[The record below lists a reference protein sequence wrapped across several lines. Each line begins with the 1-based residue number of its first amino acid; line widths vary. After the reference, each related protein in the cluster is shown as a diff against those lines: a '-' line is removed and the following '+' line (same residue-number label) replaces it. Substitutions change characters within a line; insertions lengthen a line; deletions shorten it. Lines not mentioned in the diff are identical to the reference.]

1 MKLRN
6 FAPLLVACI
15 ATFLLLAYATVV
27 TVAIPAIATDLH
39 TDFAALQWVVD
50 LYTLALAALLI
61 ACGAVGDVIGRRKVF
76 LAGFTLFTLSSLAC
90 GLAPGVRELIAFRGA
105 QGIGGAAMF
114 ATTLPLIRASYSGRE
129 QHRAFAVWGAVAGLA
144 AAVGNVCGGLL
155 AEALGWRWIFLLAVP
170 VGAAGLVLAVVFLP
184 RDPERG
190 VRRMDVSGSFL
201 LSVGIAALVVAS
213 LLFGEH
219 GAGAGPAA
227 AAVVAVAGILAFVV
241 RERRTPDPVIDP
253 ALFRHPRF
261 LAVVAVAF
269 GYYFAAFG
277 PLTVISSWFQDGAGL
292 DAVDTSLLLALQPA
306 VFFVVSA
313 ACGAV
318 LQRVPLWVPLGVGTA
333 LCAAGCAG
341 LALLGAVYEPSALVP
356 SLVLTGIGAGM
367 ASPVL
372 PSAAMRD
379 ADPAQAGAAAAAA
392 NTARQVGLA
401 LGTAVCGGLFISLSA
416 PTRREYTAAIGEVGA
431 VGALVAL
438 TAAVSAIV
446 LLRLAEGRTWTRGS
460 RPAAVESGTPGTGS
474 ADTGASRRDAGR

>member
-1 MKLRN
+1 MRLRH
-6 FAPLLVACI
+6 FAPLIVACT
-15 ATFLLLAYATVV
+15 ATFLLLAHATVV
-27 TVAIPAIATDLH
+27 TVAIPVIAADLH

-61 ACGAVGDVIGRRKVF
+61 ACGAVGDAIVRRRVF
-76 LAGFTLFTLSSLAC
+76 LAGFAVFTLASLAC

-105 QGIGGAAMF
+105 QGVGGAAMF
-114 ATTLPLIRASYSGRE
+114 ATTLPLIRASYQGRE

-190 VRRMDVSGSFL
+190 AGRTDVPGSVL
-201 LSVGIAALVVAS
+201 LSAGIAALVVGA

-219 GAGAGPAA
+219 GAGAGPGL
-227 AAVVAVAGILAFVV
+227 AAVVAAVTMLAFVV
-241 RERRTPDPVIDP
+241 HERRTPDPVIDP

-261 LAVVAVAF
+261 LAVVSVAF

-277 PLTVISSWFQDGAGL
+277 PLTVMSSWFQDGAGL

-306 VFFVVSA
+306 VFFAVSA
-313 ACGAV
+313 TCGAA
-318 LQRVPLWVPLGVGTA
+318 LQRVPLWIPLGVGTA

-341 LALLGAVYEPSALVP
+341 FALLGVSYGPVALVP
-356 SLVLTGIGAGM
+356 SLLLTGIGAGM
-367 ASPVL
+367 VSPVL

-379 ADPAQAGAAAAAA
+379 ADPSRAGTAAAVA

-401 LGTAVCGGLFISLSA
+401 LGTAVCGGLFIGLAA
-416 PTRREYTAAIGEVGA
+416 PGRREYTAAVGEVGA
-431 VGALVAL
+431 VAALVAL
-438 TAAVSAIV
+438 GAAVSAAV
-446 LLRLAEGRTWTRGS
+446 LLRRA
-460 RPAAVESGTPGTGS
+460 
-474 ADTGASRRDAGR
+474 DAGVRGARSRVGAGEAQGG